1 MTKKDILIIIE
12 TVLVVVLIIN
22 SLIYMTIARDLQS
35 QVAGFYNQC
44 YNKCDTE

>member
-1 MTKKDILIIIE
+1 MNKKDIFIMIETILIII
-12 TVLVVVLIIN
+12 LAIN

-44 YNKCDTE
+44 YNKYDTE

>member
-1 MTKKDILIIIE
+1 MTKKDILIIIQ
-12 TVLVVVLIIN
+12 TALIMILICN
-22 SLIYMTIARDLQS
+22 SLIYMAIARDLQS